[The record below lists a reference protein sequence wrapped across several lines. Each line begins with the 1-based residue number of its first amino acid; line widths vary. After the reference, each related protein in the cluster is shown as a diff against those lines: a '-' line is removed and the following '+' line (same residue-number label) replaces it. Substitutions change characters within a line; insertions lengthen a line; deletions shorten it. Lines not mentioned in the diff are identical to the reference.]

1 MLYQSERSSR
11 WKLTADETNGEKS
24 HELSTPSFLRHDSR
38 SLRLRSTMCAPV
50 HSSPP
55 SLYSEIDPRA
65 PNFPR
70 SPLVSRIF
78 RLPCVQAIPSSVCV
92 RRRVSST
99 FFHERK
105 EEKLVT
111 FEKKKKTIRYR
122 SGPYATCIE
131 WMVGSFV
138 GRCESDGMEI
148 LSRQRNRLANGR
160 RRRSSSP
167 FVSGWG
173 GNVAMGK
180 RGVDNEIRLGR
191 ELEEL
196 RSDDSRKV

>member
-1 MLYQSERSSR
+1 MKQTARNPTNYLHRRFFATIQDHYVYVLRCVHLY
-11 WKLTADETNGEKS
+11 
-24 HELSTPSFLRHDSR
+24 TP
-38 SLRLRSTMCAPV
+38 PP
-50 HSSPP
+50 SPL

-105 EEKLVT
+105 GEKLVT

-122 SGPYATCIE
+122 SATCIE